1 MIIDA
6 KAYADALAKLRSKR
20 KHDPHTCMD
29 FLESLGYSVGPLGNE
44 EILQI
49 TEDILTDMDQEQDVR

>member
-6 KAYADALAKLRSKR
+6 KAYADALVKLRSKR
-20 KHDPHTCMD
+20 KRDPHTCMD
-29 FLESLGYSVGPLGNE
+29 FLESMGYSVGPLGNE

-49 TEDILTDMDQEQDVR
+49 TEDIMTDLDKENDVR

>member
-6 KAYADALAKLRSKR
+6 KAYADALSKLRSKKKR
-20 KHDPHTCMD
+20 DPHTCMD
-29 FLESLGYSVGPLGNE
+29 LLESMGYSVGPLGNE

-49 TEDILTDMDQEQDVR
+49 TEDILTDMDPEQDVR